1 MENGGK
7 APAKQCAFDTFRRL
21 VKEDSSGGWE
31 KSWEVGATPWDLGK
45 ATPIIAHLVKTGT
58 LPNGRA
64 LVPGCGTG
72 YDVVEM
78 ASPDRYVV
86 GLDLSKTA
94 VDQSTKL
101 FASLP
106 NAQHFSFLAEDFFT
120 WEPAEKFDL
129 IFDYTFF
136 CAIEPSMRPLWAE
149 QMDKLLNPGGELLTL
164 MFPLNELSGNPPYK
178 ADVEDYEKFLIPLG
192 YEATSIV
199 DNELAIPSRKGNEK
213 VGRWKKP
220 STINSTL

>member
-1 MENGGK
+1 MENGGH
-7 APAKQCAFDTFRRL
+7 
-21 VKEDSSGGWE
+21 WE
-31 KSWEVGATPWDLGK
+31 KCWEAGDTPWDLGTP
-45 ATPIIAHLVKTGT
+45 TPIIAHLVKTGS

-94 VDQSTKL
+94 VERSTKL
-101 FASLP
+101 FASSP
-106 NAQHFSFLAEDFFT
+106 NAKHFSFLAGDFFT

-136 CAIEPSMRPLWAE
+136 CAIEPSMRPQWAE
-149 QMDKLLNPGGELLTL
+149 KMDKLLNPGGELLTL
-164 MFPLNELSGNPPYK
+164 MCPLNDISGNPPYQS
-178 ADVEDYEKFLIPLG
+178 AVADYEKCLIPLG
-192 YEATSIV
+192 FEATSIV
-199 DNELAIPSRKGNEK
+199 DNELSVPSRKGNEK

-220 STINSTL
+220 STLNSTLAPCDDV